1 MESRLMGERERDVEE
16 RRGVGQEPEAVFVSR
31 DM

>member
-1 MESRLMGERERDVEE
+1 MESRLMGERERDVEG
-16 RRGVGQEPEAVFVSR
+16 RQCVGQEPEAVFVSR